1 MGRKIREKANL
12 LGLKVREI
20 EGTDALVIYET
31 DGKFTLLSKSIGSD
45 MKCNC
50 VVQMKDK
57 VICLVDVT
65 DMNKFEEFK
74 CNQVVYNIVEG
85 KLVKTEEY
93 TDTRDMLVNNIVIH
107 GDVLKSIGNPGPGY
121 TIQTVRNI

>member
-1 MGRKIREKANL
+1 MSRKIREKANL

-65 DMNKFEEFK
+65 VK

-85 KLVKTEEY
+85 ELVKTEEY
-93 TDTRDMLVNNIVIH
+93 TDTMDMLFNNIVIH
-107 GDVLKSIGNPGPGY
+107 GDVIKSIGNPGPGY
-121 TIQTVRNI
+121 PDGMSSMI